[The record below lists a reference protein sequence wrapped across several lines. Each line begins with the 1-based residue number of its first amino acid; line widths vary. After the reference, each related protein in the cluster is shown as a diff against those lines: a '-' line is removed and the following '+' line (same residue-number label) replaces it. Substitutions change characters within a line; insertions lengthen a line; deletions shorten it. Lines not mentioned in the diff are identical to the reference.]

1 MVIPREICGLV
12 RGRVEQDAL
21 APSSCSPAD
30 SKQRIEAGTYI
41 CSTYI
46 YSTNNIVTDH
56 AGQKPEDHRYH
67 TDPGLTYEQSA
78 CAWQR

>member
-30 SKQRIEAGTYI
+30 SKQRTEAGTYI
-41 CSTYI
+41 
-46 YSTNNIVTDH
+46 YSINNIVTDH

-67 TDPGLTYEQSA
+67 TDPGFTYEQSA

>member
-1 MVIPREICGLV
+1 MVIPKEICSLV
-12 RGRVEQDAL
+12 RGRVEQNTL

-30 SKQRIEAGTYI
+30 SKQRIEAG
-41 CSTYI
+41 TYI